1 VTRISLFSSDV
12 LPLEGLPTVG
22 SGLRAWGLGQ
32 GLRTRGHDVVLSM
45 PRAAADRLRPGADAV
60 RLAWREGRMAEIVAE
75 VEPDAVVICNWAIAA
90 NLAQQEA
97 TRVPVVLDQHG
108 PHLLEQ
114 EYQRLGSRDAN
125 TRVKLAALAAADYFT
140 CAGFRQLA
148 YFKPFLCDAGWSDSD
163 IDERVFAIPFSLAPD
178 LPVHEPVGDVTF
190 VYGGVW
196 LPWQDPSTGLLTLV
210 EELEARGRGTLRLY
224 GGKHPW
230 IDVGSGVFEEL
241 TARLQESARVVQEG
255 RLAHA
260 DLLARYATAHVAF
273 DLMER
278 NPERYLAFT
287 SRTVEYLWCG
297 LPVVYND
304 YSELSELIR
313 EFDAGW
319 TVSPSNAVAIRNVV
333 SEILDDPGLVDLKS
347 RNAQRLARERLA
359 WDRTIKPLDEAL
371 REPSLRSG
379 AVPFSVAD
387 VSARRAGSVFERALR
402 AYQRG
407 GLSEL
412 ARRAA
417 RR

>member
-1 VTRISLFSSDV
+1 
-12 LPLEGLPTVG
+12 
-22 SGLRAWGLGQ
+22 
-32 GLRTRGHDVVLSM
+32 
-45 PRAAADRLRPGADAV
+45 
-60 RLAWREGRMAEIVAE
+60 VAE
-75 VEPDAVVICNWAIAA
+75 VEPDVIVICNWAIAP

-114 EYQRLGSRDAN
+114 EYQRLGTRDAN
-125 TRVKLAALAAADYFT
+125 TRVKLAALAAADYFA
-140 CAGFRQLA
+140 CAGLRQLD
-148 YFKPFLCDAGWSDSD
+148 YFEWFLRNAAWSEADLAA
-163 IDERVFAIPFSLAPD
+163 RVFAIPFSLDPES
-178 LPVHEPVGDVTF
+178 PMHEPVGAVTF

-210 EELEARGRGTLRLY
+210 DELEARGSGTLRLY

-230 IDVGSGVFEEL
+230 IDVGSGVFELL
-241 TARLQESARVVQEG
+241 TARLQQSARVVQEG
-255 RLAHA
+255 RLSHA

-278 NPERYLAFT
+278 NPERELAFT

-319 TVSPSNAVAIRNVV
+319 TVSPGDADAIRGVV
-333 SEILDDPGLVDLKS
+333 AEILDDPGLVDLKS
-347 RNAQRLARERLA
+347 RNAQRLVRERLA
-359 WDRTIKPLDEAL
+359 WDRTIEPLDGAL
-371 REPSLRSG
+371 RKLALRSG
-379 AVPFSVAD
+379 AVPFSLAD
-387 VSARRAGSVFERALR
+387 VSARRTGSVLERALR
-402 AYQRG
+402 AYRRG